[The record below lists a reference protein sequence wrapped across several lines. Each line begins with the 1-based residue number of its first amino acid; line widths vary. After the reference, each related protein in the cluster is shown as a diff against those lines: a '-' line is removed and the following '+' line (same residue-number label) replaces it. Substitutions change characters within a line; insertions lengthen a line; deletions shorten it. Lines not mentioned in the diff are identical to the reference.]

1 MMKWL
6 KIIPGCIFIVLWL
19 CSPTLAQK
27 KYSVDSGEIRFTSN
41 AQLEVIQASS
51 SQLKGIIDSSTN
63 QFAFRVNIISFKGFN
78 SSLQRD
84 HFNENYLE
92 TEKYP
97 TASFTGKI
105 IEQIDWSADGTY
117 DVRAKGELDIHG
129 QKQTRIIKSKVIIR
143 NGQVDIES
151 VFVVPLADHNISIP
165 RIVSQKIATEIEIRI
180 KAPMTVSP

>member
-1 MMKWL
+1 MMKWV
-6 KIIPGCIFIVLWL
+6 KIFAGCIFIFLWQ
-19 CSPTLAQK
+19 CSTTQAQK
-27 KYSVDSGEIRFTSN
+27 KFSSDNGEIRFTSN
-41 AQLEVIQASS
+41 AQLEVIRASS
-51 SQLKGIIDSSTN
+51 SQLKGIIDSSNN
-63 QFAFRVNIISFKGFN
+63 QFAFRVNILSFQGFN

-97 TASFTGKI
+97 TASFVGKI

-117 DVRAKGELDIHG
+117 DVRAKGELEIHG
-129 QKQTRIIKSKVIIR
+129 QKQTRIIKSKVTIR
-143 NGQVDIES
+143 NGKVDIES
-151 VFVVPLADHNISIP
+151 VFFVPLSDHNISIP